1 MVSIRVA
8 MVWALL
14 AATPVGAAT
23 QETMWL
29 IPADEQLRVW
39 NGFVES
45 LRALHT
51 RRVAEHDIV
60 EAESLGGYQLY
71 PDFYREVN
79 YTDKKTGKVLSQVQW
94 ERAHPDRIHNIA
106 LYFYDAQG
114 RRVRDYTAMYLPWA
128 RNSPIQTL
136 ISFYAYQPTLT
147 AFRKFDA
154 SGRRV
159 YEDCEGTF
167 NGKAVDI
174 ELDEFDMAR
183 EHAGLMQSAMYRAC
197 FASLPQ
203 TAGKFLTPQ

>member
-1 MVSIRVA
+1 MASIRAAIIFSFLGVA
-8 MVWALL
+8 PAWA
-14 AATPVGAAT
+14 AEP
-23 QETMWL
+23 ETMWL

-39 NGFVES
+39 NGFVEK
-45 LRALHT
+45 LRAVHMQ
-51 RRVAEHDIV
+51 RVAENEVV

-71 PDFYREVN
+71 PEFYREVN

-94 ERAHPDRIHNIA
+94 ERAHPDRIHNIE

-114 RRVRDYTAMYLPWA
+114 RRVRDYSAMYLPWA

-136 ISFYAYQPTLT
+136 ISFYGYQPTLT

-167 NGKAVDI
+167 QGKAVDI

-183 EHAGLMQSAMYRAC
+183 EFEGVMRSAVYRQC
-197 FASLPQ
+197 FAALP
-203 TAGKFLTPQ
+203 TAPGKFLTPQ